1 MTIIDRAMS
10 DPRVRTISIFKDD
23 RARVGVILGHVVTE
37 VSVYGNDIR
46 KEARTKMVLGSTL
59 EETLSLVM
67 EAAFGREEADI
78 LGDLL

>member
-1 MTIIDRAMS
+1 MTIIERAMS

-23 RARVGVILGHVVTE
+23 RARVGVILGHLVNE

-46 KEARTKMVLGSTL
+46 KEARTKMVLGTTL
-59 EETLSLVM
+59 EETLG
-67 EAAFGREEADI
+67 EAMAEAFGRTEADI